1 MRFSGGIRFACAMAM
16 VVALALCS
24 AVYAADD
31 AEIAHNN
38 DAKHQK
44 AVPNCPTAP
53 SLPCRWCRPGTP
65 GARLTATT
73 RMSD

>member
-16 VVALALCS
+16 VVALAFCS

-31 AEIAHNN
+31 AEITHNN

-44 AVPNCPTAP
+44 TVPTLSAGSLAALSLVP
-53 SLPCRWCRPGTP
+53 SRHPKRPSH
-65 GARLTATT
+65 R
-73 RMSD
+73 RHSSV

>member
-31 AEIAHNN
+31 AEIAHNT

-44 AVPNCPTAP
+44 AVPTLSDGSLAALPLVP
-53 SLPCRWCRPGTP
+53 SRHPRRPP
-65 GARLTATT
+65 HR
-73 RMSD
+73 RHSNV